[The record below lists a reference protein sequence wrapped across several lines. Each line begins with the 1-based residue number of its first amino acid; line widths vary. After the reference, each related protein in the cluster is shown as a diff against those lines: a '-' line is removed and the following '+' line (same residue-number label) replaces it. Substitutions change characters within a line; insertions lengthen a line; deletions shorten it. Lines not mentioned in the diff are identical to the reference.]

1 MKQFILPGTAT
12 LFLTA
17 SVIAACT
24 SNRTLPEGVEVIVP
38 GQHNCQELRSL
49 VSKEPRVLVQG
60 IFGPVSVI
68 SRGRCGFKR
77 QAVPASWRAND
88 TFFCTAGFTC
98 RAFFNDDDD
107 DDR

>member
-1 MKQFILPGTAT
+1 MKQFIVPGTAT

-24 SNRTLPEGVEVIVP
+24 SNQQLPDGVEVIQP
-38 GQHNCQELRSL
+38 RQHNCQELRSM
-49 VSKEPRVLVQG
+49 VNSEPRVLVQG
-60 IFGPVSVI
+60 FFGPVSVL
-68 SRGRCGFKR
+68 SGGRCGFKR
-77 QAVPASWRAND
+77 QAVPANWRTTD
-88 TFFCTAGFTC
+88 TLFCSAGFTC